1 MPPEAGGVR
10 RDAVRHRLDAG
21 IEHGHLA
28 LVLDQEHVH
37 DLGGKPPWTSHT
49 PSATWLEVRLEE
61 RSEEPCSR
69 VERARHAL
77 LHLAVGGRQEPHR
90 ARELGAV
97 VVGVVVLDLAVLDR
111 QQVDALELDPRP
123 GRLDALER
131 PSAERARR
139 APAHGGLV
147 AGRDHVQHLHPPVG
161 HGGEGLVEEGAQL
174 VGRAQVA
181 VQRSEVVDAALGPA
195 IRHRVHVTCGDGIE
209 VQCGRPCRAPAP
221 SASRHRHARPTK
233 RSPRWPRLP
242 SRSSRRLLT

>member
-1 MPPEAGGVR
+1 MPFVISLMPASKTVTWPSSSIR
-10 RDAVRHRLDAG
+10 NTFMTFV
-21 IEHGHLA
+21 
-28 LVLDQEHVH
+28 
-37 DLGGKPPWTSHT
+37 GKPPWTSHT
-49 PSATWLEVRLEE
+49 PAATCLKVGLKSDPRSLVRALNAPAM
-61 RSEEPCSR
+61 RCSI
-69 VERARHAL
+69 L
-77 LHLAVGGRQEPHR
+77 LSGGRQEPHR

-139 APAHGGLV
+139 APAHGRLV
-147 AGRDHVQHLHPPVG
+147 AGRDQVQHLHPPVG

-195 IRHRVHVTCGDGIE
+195 IRHRIHVTCRDGIE
-209 VQCGRPCRAPAP
+209 VHAGDPAGP
-221 SASRHRHARPTK
+221 RH
-233 RSPRWPRLP
+233 L
-242 SRSSRRLLT
+242 RLLVTGTLGRRSAHLGGLGFRPGPLGGF